1 MLINYVPP
9 PAAYVARIHHEAWY
23 VIPECIEIP
32 HSDDEYISVLVNS
45 VTGSP
50 SEFSSVPQV
59 TFTIAQ
65 VTPWGKPEFAP
76 GHPRVGK
83 AQPRAL
89 GQVHRSPSKMRG
101 R

>member
-1 MLINYVPP
+1 MILAYVPP
-9 PAAYVARIHHEAWY
+9 PAYVARIHHEARY
-23 VIPECIEIP
+23 VIPEWIEIP

-45 VTGSP
+45 VTGGPNEASH
-50 SEFSSVPQV
+50 VPEV
-59 TFTIAQ
+59 NFTIAL

-89 GQVHRSPSKMRG
+89 GQTHRSITHRRG
-101 R
+101 